1 MRITLVIKAW
11 KKKKYKP
18 IYTKQNHKN
27 IYTSAMKI

>member
-1 MRITLVIKAW
+1 MRITLVIEAW
-11 KKKKYKP
+11 KKKYKP